1 MSAGRALGVGVA
13 GLGFMGRTH
22 VAAYRSAAAAGFA
35 NRLVAVCD
43 RHAERRAGGGGAA
56 GNLDSG
62 ADQEA
67 LFDPRQVRGYA
78 RFEELLAD
86 PEVELISI
94 CTPTDT
100 HVDLAIAALEAG
112 KHVLIEKPVALRAAD
127 VARLLAVAER
137 APGVCMPAMCI
148 RFWPA
153 YAHLRAAIADGRH
166 GAVRSATF
174 TRLCPPPSWS
184 AHFYGDPARTGGA
197 LFDLHAHD
205 ADFVLACFGLPAAVT
220 SAGTVEH
227 LTTLYHY
234 PNSPAH
240 VVAEGGWDLA
250 PSCDFRM
257 RFTVTFEGATLDF
270 DLARAPELALHR
282 GAAREPIE
290 LDPANGYELEIR
302 HLLSALAAHRPPAVT
317 LADAHLLTR
326 LLEAEQA
333 SLEGA
338 ERVALA

>member
-1 MSAGRALGVGVA
+1 MSGARALGVGVV

-22 VAAYRSAAAAGFA
+22 VAAYRSADHAGFP

-43 RHAERRAGGGGAA
+43 RHAERRAGRAVAG

-67 LFDPRQVRGYA
+67 LFDPREVRGYA
-78 RFEELLAD
+78 RFQELLAD
-86 PEVELISI
+86 PEVELVSI
-94 CTPTDT
+94 CTPSDT
-100 HVDLAIAALEAG
+100 HVALAIAALEAG
-112 KHVLIEKPVALRAAD
+112 KHVLVEKPVALSAVE
-127 VARLLAVAER
+127 VARLVAVAER
-137 APGVCMPAMCI
+137 APGACMPAMCI

-153 YAHLRAAIADGRH
+153 YAHLRAAIQDGRH

-184 AHFYGDPARTGGA
+184 AHFYADPERTGGA

-205 ADFVLACFGLPAAVT
+205 ADFVLACFGPPRAVT
-220 SAGTVEH
+220 STGTLDH

-234 PNSPAH
+234 PNGPAH

-270 DLARAPELALHR
+270 DLSRSPQLLLHR
-282 GAAREPIE
+282 GPEREAIE

-302 HLLSALAAHRPPAVT
+302 HLLGALAAQRPPAVT
-317 LADAHLLTR
+317 LADAHLLAR
-326 LLEAEQA
+326 LLETERA
-333 SLEGA
+333 SLIG
-338 ERVALA
+338 RVTAPLA